1 MASIRR
7 TKLQEQPIGLF
18 DSGLGGLTVLT
29 EVQKLL
35 PKEDLV
41 YFGDTARVPYGSK
54 SASTVKQYSL
64 EIAEFLMD
72 RKIKLLVI
80 ACNTATAFALEEL
93 QKTFP
98 IPVIGVI
105 EPGVQALKEQDPHLK
120 KAAVVA
126 TRSTIKSEA
135 YLQVASQLLPE
146 MHLYS
151 KATPLFVPLVEEGFI
166 NKKVTESIIAE
177 YFDEIAREEINQVIL
192 GCTHYP
198 ILKPVISRLYPGINL
213 VDSSIETAKAVRG
226 LLSQHSIL
234 NERGQK
240 GKTSIYVSDLT
251 DSFNDLENIFAGKI
265 IHNVHQVK
273 LEEKEKA

>member
-1 MASIRR
+1 MALIRR

-35 PKEDLV
+35 PNEDLV

-54 SASTVKQYSL
+54 SSSTVKQYSL
-64 EIAEFLMD
+64 EIADFLMEK
-72 RKIKLLVI
+72 KIKLLVI
-80 ACNTATAFALEEL
+80 ACNTATAFALKEL
-93 QKTFP
+93 QKAIP

-105 EPGVQALKEQDPHLK
+105 EPGVQALKEQDPHIK
-120 KAAVVA
+120 RAAVVA

-135 YLQVASQLLPE
+135 YLQAAAQLLPG

-166 NKKVTESIIAE
+166 DKKVTESIIAE
-177 YFDEIAREEINQVIL
+177 YFDEIAREEINHVIL

-198 ILKPVISRLYPGINL
+198 ILKPVISRLYPGVNL
-213 VDSSIETAKAVRG
+213 VDSSIETAKAVRS
-226 LLSQHSIL
+226 LLNKHSIL
-234 NERGQK
+234 NERDEK
-240 GKTSIYVSDLT
+240 GKTTIFVSDLT

-273 LEEKEKA
+273 LEEKERA